1 MDMMNKKVELR
12 TNSEEETR
20 RLGEIIGKN
29 LDQGDIVAL
38 IGDLGSGK
46 TCMTKGIAKSLGVS
60 DQYEIT
66 SPTFTII
73 NEYPGI
79 MTFWHVDAYRL
90 ESSRDMIDAGFED
103 FFSSGGVV
111 VIEWAEKIMDI
122 LPRNT
127 LFVSFEYVDETTRI
141 VRISGGNSK
150 IELIVEGY
158 IGTNR

>member
-1 MDMMNKKVELR
+1 MLMTNQKFELR
-12 TNSEEETR
+12 TNSESETR
-20 RLGEIIGKN
+20 KLGEIIGRN

-38 IGDLGSGK
+38 IGDLGAGK
-46 TCMTKGIAKSLGVS
+46 TCMTKGLAKSLGVS

-103 FFSSGGVV
+103 FFSSSGVV
-111 VIEWAEKIMDI
+111 VIEWAEKILDI
-122 LPRNT
+122 LPLNT
-127 LFVSFEYVDETTRI
+127 LFVTFEYVDDTTRI
-141 VRISGGNSK
+141 VRISGRDSVINR
-150 IELIVEGY
+150 IMEGY
-158 IGTNR
+158 KHG

>member
-1 MDMMNKKVELR
+1 MIMTNKKVELR
-12 TNSEEETR
+12 TNSEGETR
-20 RLGEIIGKN
+20 RLGEIIGRN

-46 TCMTKGIAKSLGVS
+46 TCMTKGMAKSLGVS

-79 MTFWHVDAYRL
+79 VTFWHVDAYRL
-90 ESSRDMIDAGFED
+90 ESSRDIIDAGFED

-111 VIEWAEKIMDI
+111 VIEWAEKILDI
-122 LPRNT
+122 LPRNA
-127 LFVSFEYVDETTRI
+127 LFISFEYVDETTRV
-141 VRISGGNSK
+141 VRISGRDS
-150 IELIVEGY
+150 IIDLIMEGY
-158 IGTNR
+158 KH

>member
-1 MDMMNKKVELR
+1 MLMTNKKFELR
-12 TNSEEETR
+12 TNSEGETR
-20 RLGEIIGKN
+20 KLGEIIGRN
-29 LDQGDIVAL
+29 LDQGDIVAM
-38 IGDLGSGK
+38 IGDLGAGK
-46 TCMTKGIAKSLGVS
+46 TCMTKGLAKSLGVS

-111 VIEWAEKIMDI
+111 VIEWAEKILDI
-122 LPRNT
+122 LPPNT
-127 LFVSFEYVDETTRI
+127 LFITFEYIDDTTRV
-141 VRISGGNSK
+141 VRISGRDSVINR
-150 IELIVEGY
+150 IMEGY
-158 IGTNR
+158 KH